1 MTTATAEIVEV
12 EEKALSLPAKAD
24 RIQITDADTFK
35 EAGEFTITLRAIKK
49 EIDNTFD
56 PIVKKAHEAHKE
68 AVDQKKKVMEP
79 VEQAQKIIDRKIGD
93 FHAEEERK
101 RKAEEDRLR
110 KEAEKQARKEEEER
124 RLEEAARLEQEGNS
138 EMADAILDAPIAPPV
153 VVIPK
158 VETQAPKVE
167 GLSVTKVYKAE
178 VVSLAQLV
186 QAVAQGR
193 APIGLLEV
201 NQTALNGMAR
211 ALKEAFSVP
220 GCRVVVESSVRGRA

>member
-1 MTTATAEIVEV
+1 MSAVVAIEEV
-12 EEKALSLPAKAD
+12 EQRALTLPEKAAH
-24 RIQITDADTFK
+24 IQIMDVDTFK
-35 EAGEFTITLRAIKK
+35 EAAEFTLTLRAVKK

-68 AVDQKKKVMEP
+68 AVAQKKKVLEP
-79 VEQAQKIIDRKIGD
+79 VEQAQKIIDGKIGE
-93 FHAEEERK
+93 FHAAQERL
-101 RKAEEDRLR
+101 RRAEEDRLR
-110 KEAEKQARKEEEER
+110 KEAEEQARKEEEER
-124 RLEEAARLEQEGNS
+124 RLEEAARLEQEGDS
-138 EMADAILDAPIAPPV
+138 AMADAILEAPILPQPV
-153 VVIPK
+153 IVPK
-158 VETQAPKVE
+158 VATQAPKVE
-167 GLSVTKVYKAE
+167 GLSVSKIYKGE
-178 VVSLAQLV
+178 VVNLAQLI

>member
-1 MTTATAEIVEV
+1 MSAIKAVEEV
-12 EEKALSLPAKAD
+12 EQRALTLPEKATH
-24 RIQITDADTFK
+24 IQIMDAETFK
-35 EAGEFTITLRAIKK
+35 EAAEFTLTLRAVKK

-68 AVDQKKKVMEP
+68 AVAQKKKVMEP

-93 FHAEEERK
+93 FHAEQERI

-110 KEAEKQARKEEEER
+110 KEAEEQARKEEEER
-124 RLEEAARLEQEGNS
+124 RLEEAARLEQEGDS
-138 EMADAILDAPIAPPV
+138 AMADAILEAPILPQPV
-153 VVIPK
+153 VVPK
-158 VETQAPKVE
+158 VATQAPKVE
-167 GLSVTKVYKAE
+167 GLSVSKIYKGE
-178 VVSLAQLV
+178 VVNLAQLI

-211 ALKEAFSVP
+211 ALKEAFNVP

>member
-1 MTTATAEIVEV
+1 MSALVTVEEV
-12 EEKALSLPAKAD
+12 EQRALTLPEKADHIK
-24 RIQITDADTFK
+24 IMDADTFK
-35 EAGEFTITLRAIKK
+35 EAAEFTLTLRAIKK

-68 AVDQKKKVMEP
+68 AVSQKKKVMEP
-79 VEQAQKIIDRKIGD
+79 VEQAQKVIDRKIGD

-101 RKAEEDRLR
+101 RKVEEDRLR
-110 KEAEKQARKEEEER
+110 KEAEEQARKEEEDR
-124 RLEEAARLEQEGNS
+124 RLQEASRLEQEGNS
-138 EMADAILDAPIAPPV
+138 EMAEALLEAPIAPPV
-153 VVIPK
+153 VVLPK

-167 GLSVTKVYKAE
+167 GLSVSKVYKGE
-178 VVSLAQLV
+178 VLSLPQLV

-193 APIGLLEV
+193 APIGLIEV

>member
-1 MTTATAEIVEV
+1 MSAVVAIEEAEQRALALP
-12 EEKALSLPAKAD
+12 EKAD
-24 RIQITDADTFK
+24 HIRIMDADTFK
-35 EAGEFTITLRAIKK
+35 EAAEFTLTLRAIKK

-68 AVDQKKKVMEP
+68 AVAQKKKVLEP
-79 VEQAQKIIDRKIGD
+79 VEQAQKIIDGKIGE
-93 FHAEEERK
+93 FHAEQERL
-101 RKAEEDRLR
+101 RRAEEERLR
-110 KEAEKQARKEEEER
+110 KEAEEQARKEEEER
-124 RLEEAARLEQEGNS
+124 RLEEASRLEQEGNS
-138 EMADAILDAPIAPPV
+138 EMAEALLEAPLAPPV

-158 VETQAPKVE
+158 IETQAPKVD
-167 GLSVTKVYKAE
+167 GLSVTKIYKGE
-178 VVSLAQLV
+178 VVNLAQLI

-220 GCRVVVESSVRGRA
+220 GCRVVVESSVRGRS

>member
-1 MTTATAEIVEV
+1 MSAIKAVEEV
-12 EEKALSLPAKAD
+12 EQRALTLPEKATH
-24 RIQITDADTFK
+24 IQIMDAETFK
-35 EAGEFTITLRAIKK
+35 EAAEFTLTLRTIKK

-68 AVDQKKKVMEP
+68 AVAQKKKVLEP
-79 VEQAQKIIDRKIGD
+79 VEQAQKIIDGKIGE
-93 FHAEEERK
+93 FHAEQERL
-101 RKAEEDRLR
+101 RRAEEERLR
-110 KEAEKQARKEEEER
+110 KEAEEQARKEEEER
-124 RLEEAARLEQEGNS
+124 RLEEASRLEQEGNS
-138 EMADAILDAPIAPPV
+138 EMAEALLEAPLAPPV

-158 VETQAPKVE
+158 IETQAPKVD
-167 GLSVTKVYKAE
+167 GLSVTKIYKGE
-178 VVSLAQLV
+178 VVNLAQLI

-220 GCRVVVESSVRGRA
+220 GCRVVVESSVRGRS

>member
-1 MTTATAEIVEV
+1 MSAIKAVEEV
-12 EEKALSLPAKAD
+12 EQRALTLPEKATH
-24 RIQITDADTFK
+24 IQIMDAETFK
-35 EAGEFTITLRAIKK
+35 EAAEFTLTLRAVKK

-68 AVDQKKKVMEP
+68 AVAQKKKVMEP

-93 FHAEEERK
+93 FHAEQERI

-110 KEAEKQARKEEEER
+110 KEAEEQARKEEEER
-124 RLEEAARLEQEGNS
+124 RIEEAARLEQEGDS
-138 EMADAILDAPIAPPV
+138 EMAEMILESPIAPPV
-153 VVIPK
+153 VVIPT
-158 VETQAPKVE
+158 VQTQAPKVE
-167 GLSVTKVYKAE
+167 GLSVTKLYKAE
-178 VVSLAQLV
+178 VFSLPQLV

-220 GCRVVVESSVRGRA
+220 GCRVVVESSVRGRS

>member
-1 MTTATAEIVEV
+1 MSAIKAVEEV
-12 EEKALSLPAKAD
+12 EQRALTLPEKATH
-24 RIQITDADTFK
+24 IQIMDAETFK
-35 EAGEFTITLRAIKK
+35 EAAEFTLTLRAVKK

-68 AVDQKKKVMEP
+68 AVAQKKKVLEP
-79 VEQAQKIIDRKIGD
+79 VEQAQKIIDGKIGE
-93 FHAEEERK
+93 FHAEQERL
-101 RKAEEDRLR
+101 RRAEEERLR
-110 KEAEKQARKEEEER
+110 KEAEEQARKEEEER
-124 RLEEAARLEQEGNS
+124 RLEEASRLEQEGNS
-138 EMADAILDAPIAPPV
+138 EMAEALLEAPLAPPV

-158 VETQAPKVE
+158 IETQAPKVD
-167 GLSVTKVYKAE
+167 GLSVTKIYKGE
-178 VVSLAQLV
+178 VVNLAQLI

-220 GCRVVVESSVRGRA
+220 GCRVVVESSVRGRS